1 MLFRSCTPCV
11 IRSRLQPWSSA
22 RVWRTRATC
31 FASHSSAT
39 RLMTNGPSGSAQR
52 GGTAELA
59 DGDPVYPN
67 CEYAST
73 AAEAGLGVS
82 LAYEAVVGA
91 TVKEGRLVRLFE
103 ATTIP
108 FTIYAIA
115 TLGARRHDPLIGA
128 FREWLLAEAR
138 EHAPNGAPI
147 RAAE

>member
-1 MLFRSCTPCV
+1 MAHPRDLLRLTLFRDEVDDQWPEWFRTAGV
-11 IRSRLQPWSSA
+11 I
-22 RVWRTRATC
+22 
-31 FASHSSAT
+31 
-39 RLMTNGPSGSAQR
+39 
-52 GGTAELA
+52 AELA

-91 TVKEGRLVRLFE
+91 TVKVGRLVRLFE

-108 FTIYAIA
+108 FTIYAIV